1 MKLKTRGTDISD
13 VEVSGISPNGIW
25 LFVQGRECFLSYAE
39 YPWFTDATVAQ
50 IHHVKLL
57 HGMHL
62 HWPDLDVDLELKAI
76 ASPDS
81 YPLKYR

>member
-1 MKLKTRGTDISD
+1 MKLKTRGADISD

-25 LFVQGRECFLSYAE
+25 LFVQGREYFLSYAD
-39 YPWFTDATVAQ
+39 YPWFTNATVAQ
-50 IHHVKLL
+50 IHNVKLL
-57 HGMHL
+57 HEMHL
-62 HWPDLDVDLELKAI
+62 HWPDLDVDLELKTI

>member
-1 MKLKTRGTDISD
+1 MNLKTRGTDISD

-25 LFVQGRECFLSYAE
+25 LFVRGRESFLSYDE
-39 YPWFTDATVAQ
+39 YPWFTEATVAQ
-50 IHHVKLL
+50 IHNVQLL

-62 HWPDLDVDLELKAI
+62 HWPDLDVDLELATL
-76 ASPDS
+76 ASPNE